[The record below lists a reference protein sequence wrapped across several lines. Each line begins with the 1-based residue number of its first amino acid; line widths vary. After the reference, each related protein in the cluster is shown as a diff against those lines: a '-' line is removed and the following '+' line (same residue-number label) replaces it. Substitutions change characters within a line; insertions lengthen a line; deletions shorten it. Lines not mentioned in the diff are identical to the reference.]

1 MSALQPCFRIQRSR
15 ENALHSIRRPALLQF
30 DQARKSLPAVRAV
43 AKHRP
48 GVASHK
54 MRFTA
59 AAAGWSDRPLIA
71 CARTFRQ
78 SGVVRVLQTAR
89 IMEATELLPSAFKN
103 NEVAE
108 CRNQRHA
115 QDPVS

>member
-1 MSALQPCFRIQRSR
+1 MSMSR
-15 ENALHSIRRPALLQF
+15 
-30 DQARKSLPAVRAV
+30 V
-43 AKHRP
+43 
-48 GVASHK
+48 
-54 MRFTA
+54 TA
-59 AAAGWSDRPLIA
+59 AAAGWSDCPLIA
-71 CARTFRQ
+71 CARTVRQ

-115 QDPVS
+115 QDPVSSLDSLYPRLDGRRLLIV